1 MSTSTGT
8 NRVNRLVI
16 AIREEVAS
24 HEKIVE
30 LLTVHEGSIRNPA
43 GEAFQAATL
52 ELEVELKRSAGR
64 TARRER
70 ALAELA
76 AELGVAPGVATIGS
90 MVERLGADGA
100 AVDQTDAALLHR
112 CLPMLAPQAQLP
124 VVPPLLVRLAPCPAR
139 HRCLG
144 AAKKAPPPHGGAFPR
159 HAPGRI

>member
-1 MSTSTGT
+1 MSASTGT

-16 AIREEVAS
+16 ASREEVAS

-30 LLTVHEGSIRNPA
+30 LLTVQEGSIRNPA

-90 MVERLGADGA
+90 MVERLGADGELLA
-100 AVDQTDAALLHR
+100 AERARLIDVGADVRRRNRRMAT
-112 CLPMLAPQAQLP
+112 
-124 VVPPLLVRLAPCPAR
+124 LVRL
-139 HRCLG
+139 HRQVTRELIQVVLG
-144 AAKKAPPPHGGAFPR
+144 PEDGGDVHEGGSLIDAEV
-159 HAPGRI
+159 

>member
-1 MSTSTGT
+1 MSASTGT

-30 LLTVHEGSIRNPA
+30 LLTVQEGSIRNPA

-90 MVERLGADGA
+90 MVERLGADGELLA
-100 AVDQTDAALLHR
+100 AERARLIEVGADVRRRNRRMAT
-112 CLPMLAPQAQLP
+112 
-124 VVPPLLVRLAPCPAR
+124 LVRL
-139 HRCLG
+139 HRQVTRELIQVVLG
-144 AAKKAPPPHGGAFPR
+144 PEDGGDVHEGGSLIDAEV
-159 HAPGRI
+159 

>member
-1 MSTSTGT
+1 MSASTGT

-30 LLTVHEGSIRNPA
+30 LLTVQEGSIRNPA

-90 MVERLGADGA
+90 MVERLGADGELLA
-100 AVDQTDAALLHR
+100 AERARLIDVGADVRRRNRRMAT
-112 CLPMLAPQAQLP
+112 
-124 VVPPLLVRLAPCPAR
+124 LVRL
-139 HRCLG
+139 HRQVTRELIQVVLG
-144 AAKKAPPPHGGAFPR
+144 PEDGGDVHEGGSLIDAEV
-159 HAPGRI
+159 

>member
-30 LLTVHEGSIRNPA
+30 LLTVQEGSIRNPA

-90 MVERLGADGA
+90 MVERLGADDEMFSPSQTLRDLA
-100 AVDQTDAALLHR
+100 ASGGKFIDIDTGGLKTDRAA
-112 CLPMLAPQAQLP
+112 
-124 VVPPLLVRLAPCPAR
+124 
-139 HRCLG
+139 
-144 AAKKAPPPHGGAFPR
+144 
-159 HAPGRI
+159 

>member
-30 LLTVHEGSIRNPA
+30 LLTVQEGSIRNPA

-90 MVERLGADGA
+90 MVERLGADGELLA
-100 AVDQTDAALLHR
+100 AERARLIEVGADVRRRNRRMAT
-112 CLPMLAPQAQLP
+112 
-124 VVPPLLVRLAPCPAR
+124 LVRL
-139 HRCLG
+139 HRQVTRELIQVVLG
-144 AAKKAPPPHGGAFPR
+144 PEDGGDVHEGGSLIDAEV
-159 HAPGRI
+159 

>member
-1 MSTSTGT
+1 MSASTGT

-30 LLTVHEGSIRNPA
+30 LLTVQEGSIRNPA

-70 ALAELA
+70 ALTELA
-76 AELGVAPGVATIGS
+76 AELGVAPGAATIGS
-90 MVERLGADGA
+90 MVERLGADGELLA
-100 AVDQTDAALLHR
+100 AERTRLIEVGADVRRRNRRMAT
-112 CLPMLAPQAQLP
+112 
-124 VVPPLLVRLAPCPAR
+124 LVRL
-139 HRCLG
+139 HRQVTRELIQVVLG
-144 AAKKAPPPHGGAFPR
+144 PEDGGDVHEGGSLIDAEV
-159 HAPGRI
+159 

>member
-1 MSTSTGT
+1 MSASTGT

-30 LLTVHEGSIRNPA
+30 LLTVQEGSIRNPA

-90 MVERLGADGA
+90 MVERLGADGELLA
-100 AVDQTDAALLHR
+100 AERTRLIEVGADVRRRNRRMAT
-112 CLPMLAPQAQLP
+112 
-124 VVPPLLVRLAPCPAR
+124 LVRL
-139 HRCLG
+139 HRQVTRELIQVVLG
-144 AAKKAPPPHGGAFPR
+144 PEDGGDVHEGGSLIDAEV
-159 HAPGRI
+159 